1 MKINDREYTIPE
13 LNFNAM
19 CELEDLGASFS
30 EMDKKVL
37 STVRAFLA
45 LAMGGDAEKAGK
57 RFFSGSQ
64 GVSGE
69 ESWPR
74 QGGGASGASKEPAP
88 DSFREAVSREWLPFA
103 ICAGLTKEQL
113 GKLSPAA
120 LAPYIRAREI

>member
-30 EMDKKVL
+30 EMDKQAL

-57 RFFSGSQ
+57 GIEAHIASGGKFDDIMQDIRQSRGGKRFFSGSQ

-69 ESWPR
+69 ESSAAAR
-74 QGGGASGASKEPAP
+74 RRRVRR
-88 DSFREAVSREWLPFA
+88 FRR
-103 ICAGLTKEQL
+103 AG
-113 GKLSPAA
+113 S
-120 LAPYIRAREI
+120 

>member
-57 RFFSGSQ
+57 EIEAHIASGGKFARHQQSRGGKRFFSGLK
-64 GVSGE
+64 
-69 ESWPR
+69 
-74 QGGGASGASKEPAP
+74 A
-88 DSFREAVSREWLPFA
+88 
-103 ICAGLTKEQL
+103 
-113 GKLSPAA
+113 
-120 LAPYIRAREI
+120 

>member
-30 EMDKKVL
+30 EMDKKAL

-57 RFFSGSQ
+57 EIEAHIASGGKFDDIMQ
-64 GVSGE
+64 DINRAVE
-69 ESWPR
+69 ESGFFGLSR
-74 QGGGASGASKEPAP
+74 
-88 DSFREAVSREWLPFA
+88 RERRRKLAAARRRRVRRFQR
-103 ICAGLTKEQL
+103 AG
-113 GKLSPAA
+113 S
-120 LAPYIRAREI
+120 

>member
-30 EMDKKVL
+30 EMDKKAL

-57 RFFSGSQ
+57 EIEAHIPSGGKFDDIMQ
-64 GVSGE
+64 DINRAVE
-69 ESWPR
+69 ES
-74 QGGGASGASKEPAP
+74 GF
-88 DSFREAVSREWLPFA
+88 FR
-103 ICAGLTKEQL
+103 
-113 GKLSPAA
+113 A
-120 LAPYIRAREI
+120 LKA

>member
-45 LAMGGDAEKAGK
+45 LAMGGDA
-57 RFFSGSQ
+57 
-64 GVSGE
+64 
-69 ESWPR
+69 
-74 QGGGASGASKEPAP
+74 
-88 DSFREAVSREWLPFA
+88 
-103 ICAGLTKEQL
+103 
-113 GKLSPAA
+113 
-120 LAPYIRAREI
+120 